1 MPPASAIPS
10 ASQPSG
16 LVTEQV
22 GRLSVTHPVAW
33 HVFLGP
39 PVVECRHPRAALR
52 RAGGISG
59 RGLNRGASPHARR
72 RAPA

>member
-22 GRLSVTHPVAW
+22 GRLSVTHPVAGTCSSARPW
-33 HVFLGP
+33 SS
-39 PVVECRHPRAALR
+39 AATQGR
-52 RAGGISG
+52 RCDEPAVSAAG
-59 RGLNRGASPHARR
+59 A
-72 RAPA
+72 